1 MRTNANVELDAGTR
15 TFASGLLPDLIAALR
30 RSRKGDLVA
39 VISGDPSIGPE
50 LEAWCRFTRNSLV
63 DVTVEE
69 SRTRWVLRYGQAPEH
84 VGEDRPVGPPARE
97 SWLPVPNG
105 EALMTLFITHSAC
118 CEHLTPPGHPERP
131 ERLRAIE
138 QVLAHEKFPFLLREQ
153 CPRAEVVTVALCHPW
168 EYIERIRTAVPQMG
182 LVQLDDDTVLSAG
195 SFEASLR
202 AAGGAILAVDEV
214 MSGKAKNAFVAIRP
228 AGHHAESTTAMGF
241 CLFNNAAI
249 AVRHAQRRY
258 GAERVAIVDFDAH
271 HGNGSQQIFWS
282 DRTVMDCSTH
292 EMPLFPGTGEW
303 SECGEHNNVVN
314 VPLRAGD
321 GGETFREALYFA
333 ILPRLQNFSPDLIV
347 ISAGFDAH
355 RLDPLA
361 NLKLSEADFG
371 WATHKIMEIADLRSA
386 GKVNSVLEGG
396 YALQSLP

>member
-1 MRTNANVELDAGTR
+1 
-15 TFASGLLPDLIAALR
+15 
-30 RSRKGDLVA
+30 
-39 VISGDPSIGPE
+39 
-50 LEAWCRFTRNSLV
+50 
-63 DVTVEE
+63 
-69 SRTRWVLRYGQAPEH
+69 
-84 VGEDRPVGPPARE
+84 
-97 SWLPVPNG
+97 
-105 EALMTLFITHSAC
+105 MTLFITHSAC

-153 CPRAEVVTVALCHPW
+153 CPRAELETVALCHPW

-282 DRTVMDCSTH
+282 DRAVMYCSTH

-303 SECGEHNNVVN
+303 SECGEYNNVVN

-321 GGETFREALYFA
+321 GGETFREAFDIA

-386 GKVNSVLEGG
+386 GKVISVLEGG
-396 YALQSLP
+396 YALQSLASSVAAHVTALMES